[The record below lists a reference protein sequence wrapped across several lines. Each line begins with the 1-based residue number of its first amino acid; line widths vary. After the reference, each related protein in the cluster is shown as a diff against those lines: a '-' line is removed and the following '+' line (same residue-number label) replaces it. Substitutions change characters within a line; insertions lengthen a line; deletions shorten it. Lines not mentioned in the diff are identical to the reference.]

1 MVAGFNTCGNVYT
14 TEMCINNICKIVLVH
29 SITNINSDSL
39 LMGQTIGAG
48 FIGLGAKSQVW
59 VGLLDPETNTA
70 TYSISLS

>member
-1 MVAGFNTCGNVYT
+1 
-14 TEMCINNICKIVLVH
+14 
-29 SITNINSDSL
+29 
-39 LMGQTIGAG
+39 MGQTIGAG